1 MSNIVRMTE
10 NNHEMV
16 SNYIYQNFWGCIE
29 IAKIFDKNGLRNIIS
44 DKNAGTFL
52 GFINDD
58 DILEGLFVFTN
69 NKRFLLHFI
78 NDDVTKK
85 VDLLKAIKHFKPEYM
100 SGTSRQVE
108 MVWQMFERT
117 VKRYKYSNSMY
128 MILEDHDLID
138 TSIVREANISDA
150 KMQVKFL
157 LEIEKSFER
166 NHMTINQMQKRIQE
180 REKSYEYLVIEE
192 NKKFVAQG
200 FVEDKIQAFSQI
212 GGVYTTP
219 ACRGKGYAKMIV
231 SALCE
236 AILSKGNIPIL
247 AVLQDNLSAVTV
259 YESLGFVNTIDFSII
274 EIEF

>member
-10 NNHEMV
+10 DNHEMV

-212 GGVYTTP
+212 GGVYTTL

>member
-1 MSNIVRMTE
+1 
-10 NNHEMV
+10 
-16 SNYIYQNFWGCIE
+16 
-29 IAKIFDKNGLRNIIS
+29 
-44 DKNAGTFL
+44 
-52 GFINDD
+52 
-58 DILEGLFVFTN
+58 
-69 NKRFLLHFI
+69 
-78 NDDVTKK
+78 
-85 VDLLKAIKHFKPEYM
+85 
-100 SGTSRQVE
+100 
-108 MVWQMFERT
+108 
-117 VKRYKYSNSMY
+117 
-128 MILEDHDLID
+128 
-138 TSIVREANISDA
+138 
-150 KMQVKFL
+150 MQVKFL

-180 REKSYEYLVIEE
+180 REKSYEYLIIEE

>member
-117 VKRYKYSNSMY
+117 VKRYKYSNSIY

>member
-100 SGTSRQVE
+100 SGASRQVE

-128 MILEDHDLID
+128 MILEDQDLLD

-150 KMQVKFL
+150 KLQVKFL

-166 NHMTINQMQKRIQE
+166 NHMTINQMQKRIHE
-180 REKSYEYLVIEE
+180 REKTSEYLVIEE

-212 GGVYTTP
+212 GGVYTT
-219 ACRGKGYAKMIV
+219 ADCRGKGYAKMIV
-231 SALCE
+231 SALCK

-247 AVLQDNLSAVTV
+247 AVLQDNLPAVTA
-259 YESLGFVNTIDFSII
+259 YESLGFVKTIDFSII